1 MNVLIFRILLVFA
14 IINSALMAR
23 ASANSPEEM
32 LAAGR
37 AEETIATLT
46 RQISATPNN
55 PELSNLLC
63 RAHYQ
68 LQEWNEAESFC
79 RKAVSLDPENSDF
92 HLWLGRVYGE
102 KADRTNFVAAASLA
116 GKVHAEFERAVQ
128 LNAKNLDARLDLTE
142 FYVEAPGFMGG
153 GEDKA
158 RQQAPS
164 VGVLSKGRE
173 HWVFA
178 RIADHKKD
186 PGTAES
192 EYRQYIEVS
201 NGDSEAWLNLAL
213 FLRRQARID
222 EMEQA
227 IVKLN
232 RAPLSKAGS
241 LVEAAE
247 ALYRTGRNYAL
258 AVQLLRRYMAVGPV
272 EDAPAFRAHFLL
284 GEVLEK
290 QGDKAGA
297 ATEYQASLQLA
308 RNFDP
313 AQHALS
319 RVSH

>member
-1 MNVLIFRILLVFA
+1 MNALTFRILLVFA
-14 IINSALMAR
+14 IINSSLIVMAV
-23 ASANSPEEM
+23 NSPKEM

-37 AEETIATLT
+37 VDETIATLNS
-46 RQISATPNN
+46 QISATPNDAV
-55 PELSNLLC
+55 LSNLVC
-63 RAHYQ
+63 RANYQ
-68 LQEWNEAESFC
+68 LQEWTEAESFC

-116 GKVHAEFERAVQ
+116 GKVRAEFERAVQ

-153 GEDKA
+153 GEEKA
-158 RQQAPS
+158 RQQAQS
-164 VGVLSKGRE
+164 IALLNKGRE
-173 HWVFA
+173 HWVYA

-186 PGTAES
+186 PTIAER
-192 EYRQYIEVS
+192 EYRRYIDLS

-213 FLRRQARID
+213 FLRRQARLD
-222 EMEQA
+222 EMQQA

-232 RAPLSKAGS
+232 QAPLSKAGS

-247 ALYRTGRNYAL
+247 ALYRTGRNYPL
-258 AVQLLRRYMAVGPV
+258 AAQLLRRYLVVGPV
-272 EDAPAFRAHFLL
+272 EDAPAFRAHYLL

-290 QGDKAGA
+290 QGDKTGA
-297 ATEYQASLQLA
+297 ASEYQASLQLA
-308 RNFDP
+308 RNFAP

>member
-1 MNVLIFRILLVFA
+1 MNALSFRILLVLA
-14 IINSALMAR
+14 ITNSSLTIMAV
-23 ASANSPEEM
+23 NSPEEM

-37 AEETIATLT
+37 VDETITTLN
-46 RQISATPNN
+46 RQISATPND
-55 PELSNLLC
+55 PVLSNLLC
-63 RAHYQ
+63 RANYQ

-128 LNAKNLDARLDLTE
+128 LNAKSLDARLDLTE

-153 GEDKA
+153 GEEKA
-158 RQQAPS
+158 RQQAQS
-164 VGVLSKGRE
+164 IALLNKGRE
-173 HWVFA
+173 HWVYA

-186 PGTAES
+186 PTVAER
-192 EYRQYIEVS
+192 EYRQYIDLS

-213 FLRRQARID
+213 FLGRQGRAD

-232 RAPLSKAGS
+232 QAPLSKVGS

-247 ALYRTGRNYAL
+247 ALYRTARNYPL
-258 AVQLLRRYMAVGPV
+258 AAQLLRRYLVVGPV
-272 EDAPAFRAHFLL
+272 EDAPAFSAHYLL

-297 ATEYQASLQLA
+297 ASEYQASLKLA
-308 RNFDP
+308 RNFGP

>member
-1 MNVLIFRILLVFA
+1 MNALSFRILLVFA
-14 IINSALMAR
+14 IINSSSIAR
-23 ASANSPEEM
+23 AANSPGEM

-37 AEETIATLT
+37 VDETIATLN
-46 RQISATPNN
+46 RQISATPND
-55 PELSNLLC
+55 PGLSNLLC
-63 RAHYQ
+63 RAYYQ
-68 LQEWNEAESFC
+68 LQEWDEAEAFC

-102 KADRTNFVAAASLA
+102 KADRTNFVLAASLA

-153 GEDKA
+153 GEEKA
-158 RQQAPS
+158 RQQAQS
-164 VGVLSKGRE
+164 IALLNKGRE
-173 HWVFA
+173 HWVYA
-178 RIADHKKD
+178 RIADHKKEF
-186 PGTAES
+186 TIAER
-192 EYRQYIEVS
+192 EYHQYIDLS

-213 FLRRQARID
+213 FLRRQARVD

-232 RAPLSKAGS
+232 QAPLSKAGS

-247 ALYRTGRNYAL
+247 ALYRTGRNYPL
-258 AVQLLRRYMAVGPV
+258 AARLLRRYLVVGPV
-272 EDAPAFRAHFLL
+272 EDAPAFSAHYLL

-297 ATEYQASLQLA
+297 ASEYQTSLQLA
-308 RNFDP
+308 RNFGP

>member
-1 MNVLIFRILLVFA
+1 MNVLILRILLVFA
-14 IINSALMAR
+14 IITSALIAR
-23 ASANSPEEM
+23 AANSPQEM

-37 AEETIATLT
+37 ADETIATLT

-55 PELSNLLC
+55 AQLSNLLC
-63 RAHYQ
+63 RAYYQ
-68 LQEWNEAESFC
+68 LEEWNEAESSC
-79 RKAVSLDPENSDF
+79 RKAVSLDPESSDF
-92 HLWLGRVYGE
+92 HLWLGRVYGQ
-102 KADRTNFVAAASLA
+102 KADRTNFVVAASLA

-128 LNAKNLDARLDLTE
+128 LNAKNLDARLDLSE

-153 GEDKA
+153 GEEKA
-158 RQQAPS
+158 RQQAQS

-186 PGTAES
+186 AATAEG
-192 EYRQYIEVS
+192 EYRQYIELS

-232 RAPLSKAGS
+232 QAPLSKAGS

-247 ALYRTGRNYAL
+247 ALYRTSRNYAL
-258 AVQLLRRYMAVGPV
+258 AAQLLRRYMVVGPV
-272 EDAPAFRAHFLL
+272 EDAPAFRAHYLL

-290 QGDKAGA
+290 QGDKAAA